1 MIRRVDPRA
10 QTLARMGVLAGATSR
25 QLNNACRL
33 MTEVRIPAGSVLCTQ
48 GQEALEVFLIVDGD
62 VAVSH
67 DSAAVGTV
75 GAGGIIGELG
85 VLDGKPRSATAVALT
100 DLVTLVMSTAEFSQL
115 LAQVPAAAKNLKDL
129 RITRTEELVALSL
142 AA

>member
-25 QLNNACRL
+25 QLYKACSL
-33 MTEVRIPAGSVLCTQ
+33 MTEVRLPAGSVLCTQ
-48 GQEALEVFLIVDGD
+48 GHEALEVFLIVEGE

-67 DSAAVGTV
+67 DRVPVGTV

-100 DLVTLVMSTAEFSQL
+100 DLVTLVMSTSEFSQL
-115 LAQVPAAAKNLKDL
+115 LAQVPAAAKNLKDI
-129 RITRTEELVALSL
+129 RTTRTEELVALSL